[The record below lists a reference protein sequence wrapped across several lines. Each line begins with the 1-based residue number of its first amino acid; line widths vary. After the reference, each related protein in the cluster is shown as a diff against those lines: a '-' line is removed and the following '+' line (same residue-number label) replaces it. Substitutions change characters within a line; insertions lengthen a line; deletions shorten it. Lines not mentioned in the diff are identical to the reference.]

1 MSIITSLDI
10 LLENFW
16 ILKDFDT
23 EKYEKIRSNLTEDE
37 IKFIK
42 QKLGYKLIINSYLIK
57 LEKIPGLPREY
68 MGLEDFNTKHEY
80 FFLCM
85 ILLFL
90 EDKARNEQFILSNL
104 IEFIQNSVVN
114 MELNDLIVDFN
125 IFKQRQLMV
134 KVLKFVRELGFIKLY
149 DGDENKFAESISNDA
164 LYEVTGMS
172 KYFARN
178 FTSNILD
185 CNTYM
190 DIYENEML
198 GLKQDIGLERRQ
210 RVYRRLV
217 MENIVYKE
225 DEDDNDY
232 MYIKNY
238 KNLISKD
245 LEMLFDSE
253 FNVHKNGAYM
263 VLSDEK
269 SYKNVFP
276 SNKSISDIVLL
287 INKMIR
293 KLVNEQDIIPQNDDV
308 INIPVFV
315 FDNIIKK
322 VRDIYG
328 AGFGKLYRDM
338 EQEKYIYEVMMYMKK
353 FDMIRE
359 NIESKM
365 IRIMPIVFKIGGTY
379 SEEFLEYIDK

>member
-57 LEKIPGLPREY
+57 LEK
-68 MGLEDFNTKHEY
+68 LEDFNTKHEY